1 VAISEPDGRPP
12 CLGDGKEKM
21 VTQQVLSKYIIAVA
35 SGKGGV
41 GKSTVAVNLAVSLAK
56 TGAAVGLL
64 DADIHGPNI
73 PIMMGVRA
81 EPQRGPTGAMLPL
94 ERYGVK
100 LMSVGFLPGGNKP
113 VIWRGPL
120 IGKILKQF
128 LAQVDWGN
136 LDYLFVDMP
145 PGTGDAQIT
154 LSQAV
159 ALTGAVIVSTP
170 QDVALEDALKGVGMF
185 QTMAVPIL
193 GLIENMSYFLCPCCG
208 TRTEIFAHGGTR
220 KASQQQR
227 LPFLGELPLDP
238 KIRLG
243 GDQGVPIV
251 IAEPDSVY
259 STLFSHMCQQLLA
272 NIHTMG
278 VTQRARV
285 ITIQ

>member
-1 VAISEPDGRPP
+1 MTQSQPISKD
-12 CLGDGKEKM
+12 
-21 VTQQVLSKYIIAVA
+21 IIAVA

-64 DADIHGPNI
+64 DADVHGPNI
-73 PIMMGVRA
+73 PTMMGVRA
-81 EPQRGPTGAMLPL
+81 EPQRGPTGMMLPL

-128 LAQVDWGN
+128 LNQVEWGS

-170 QDVALEDALKGVGMF
+170 QEVALEDALKGAGMF
-185 QTMAVPIL
+185 QTVGVPVL
-193 GLIENMSYFLCPCCG
+193 GLVENMSYFLCPCCG
-208 TRTEIFAHGGTR
+208 TRTDIFAHGGTR
-220 KASQQQR
+220 QASAQQQ
-227 LPFLGELPLDP
+227 LPFLGEIPLDP
-238 KIRLG
+238 KIRAG
-243 GDQGVPIV
+243 GDQGIPIV
-251 IAEPDSVY
+251 VAEPDSIY
-259 STLFSHMCQQLLA
+259 STIFADMSQKLVA
-272 NIHTMG
+272 NIQTRNAS
-278 VTQRARV
+278 QRARAV
-285 ITIQ
+285 IIQ

>member
-1 VAISEPDGRPP
+1 VTEQQRIS
-12 CLGDGKEKM
+12 KH
-21 VTQQVLSKYIIAVA
+21 IIAVA

-41 GKSTVAVNLAVSLAK
+41 GKSTVAVNLAASMAK

-73 PIMMGVRA
+73 PTMMGVHA
-81 EPQRGPTGAMLPL
+81 EPQRSANGMMLPL
-94 ERYGVK
+94 EQYGVQ

-128 LAQVDWGN
+128 LSQVAWGD

-154 LSQAV
+154 LSQSV
-159 ALTGAVIVSTP
+159 RLTGAVIVSTP
-170 QDVALEDALKGVGMF
+170 QAVALEDALKGAGMF
-185 QTMAVPIL
+185 QTVDVPIL

-208 TRTEIFAHGGTR
+208 TRTDIFAYGGT
-220 KASQQQR
+220 QQACIQHHFA
-227 LPFLGELPLDP
+227 FLGEIPLDP

-243 GDQGVPIV
+243 GDQGIPIV
-251 IAEPDSVY
+251 IAEPDAIY
-259 STLFSHMCQQLLA
+259 STIFAEICQKLLA
-272 NIHTMG
+272 SIQTADTSH
-278 VTQRARV
+278 RAG
-285 ITIQ
+285 TIIIQ